1 MFSTIRWAARLV
13 PLALVPLVAAGA
25 QARTVAQAGTA
36 PAAERTVR
44 TYTGGR
50 FIIEVDGALQQ
61 SWTYDPIG
69 GTLTPMAAPT
79 SAVARRASRNGISV
93 IVVSDG
99 SPDVTAKGPPI
110 PGIGVVVKSNVGGA
124 PSNRTR
130 MQRLLIASDA
140 PTDTRATAGQP
151 MRYFPLP
158 TDIIAG
164 TYDIVITLPR
174 AALAAV
180 APAATRGDTELTF
193 TVNKVPGGYDAVRPA
208 ALR

>member
-1 MFSTIRWAARLV
+1 MFPKIRRAAC
-13 PLALVPLVAAGA
+13 LVPLVLVPLGTAGA
-25 QARTVAQAGTA
+25 QTRAVTQAPTS
-36 PAAERTVR
+36 PVAERTVR

-61 SWTYDPIG
+61 SWTYDPLG
-69 GTLTPMAAPT
+69 GTLTPTAAPT
-79 SAVARRASRNGISV
+79 SAVARRAPRNGISV

-110 PGIGVVVKSNVGGA
+110 PSIGVVVKSNVGGA

-130 MQRLLIASDA
+130 MQRILLASEAPADA
-140 PTDTRATAGQP
+140 RTTAGQP

-180 APAATRGDTELTF
+180 APAGTRGDTELTF